1 MLEKKRE
8 CPFDL
13 EAELKKTAILVL
25 GIMLAAALSLGPACS
40 TAKQAGPHPK
50 GHLLIIGGGERT
62 AAIMKRFLDLAAGF
76 GQGKIVVFTMATGV
90 PEEVRQETLAEYKGL
105 GVEDVAIYHLTR
117 DEAVKPDAAKILHG
131 AGGVFFTGGDQSCLT
146 AVLLDT
152 PILARLHEMYEQ
164 GCVIGGTSA
173 GAAVMSEVM
182 ITGDEKRTKNEDE
195 LWQTIEADNVVRVR
209 GFGLVKN
216 VIVDQHFLVRRRQN
230 RLVSLVLEN
239 PALLGAGIDESTAI
253 LVRPDGKWEVLG
265 ESQVV
270 VVDARAA
277 KVSRAPSKVLGAH
290 GATLNI
296 LLPGDVFD
304 PVTGRAEEPS
314 K

>member
-1 MLEKKRE
+1 V
-8 CPFDL
+8 
-13 EAELKKTAILVL
+13 LKKTAILVF
-25 GIMLAAALSLGPACS
+25 GIVFVAVLSFGPACS
-40 TAKQAGPHPK
+40 TAKQAAPHPK

-76 GQGKIVVFTMATGV
+76 GKGKIVVFTMATGV

-117 DEAVKPDAAKILHG
+117 DEAVKPDAARILDG
-131 AGGVFFTGGDQSCLT
+131 AGGVFFTGGDQSRLT

-164 GCVIGGTSA
+164 GCVISGTSA

-216 VIVDQHFLVRRRQN
+216 AIIDQHFLARRRQN

-253 LVRPDGKWEVLG
+253 LVRPDGKWEILG
-265 ESQVV
+265 ESQVY
-270 VVDARAA
+270 VVDVRKAV
-277 KVSRAPSKVLGAH
+277 VSKASSNKLGAH
-290 GATLNI
+290 GLALHL

>member
-1 MLEKKRE
+1 V
-8 CPFDL
+8 
-13 EAELKKTAILVL
+13 LKKTAILVF
-25 GIMLAAALSLGPACS
+25 GIVFVAVLSFGPACS
-40 TAKQAGPHPK
+40 TAKQAAPHPK

-76 GQGKIVVFTMATGV
+76 GKGKIVVFTMATGV

-117 DEAVKPDAAKILHG
+117 DEAVKPDAARILDG
-131 AGGVFFTGGDQSCLT
+131 AGGVFFTGGDQSRLT

-164 GCVIGGTSA
+164 GCVISGTSA

-216 VIVDQHFLVRRRQN
+216 AIIDQHFLARRRQN

-253 LVRPDGKWEVLG
+253 LVRPDGKWEILG
-265 ESQVV
+265 ESQVY
-270 VVDARAA
+270 VVDVRKAV
-277 KVSRAPSKVLGAH
+277 VSKASSNKLGAH
-290 GATLNI
+290 GLALHL

-304 PVTGRAEEPS
+304 PVTGRAEEPA